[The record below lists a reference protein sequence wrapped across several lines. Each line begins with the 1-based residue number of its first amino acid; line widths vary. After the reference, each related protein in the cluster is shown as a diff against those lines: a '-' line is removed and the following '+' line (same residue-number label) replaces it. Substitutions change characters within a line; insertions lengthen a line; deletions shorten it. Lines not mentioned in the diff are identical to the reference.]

1 MLCGSKRRPSIEG
14 KNPVYEDTYSAKRV
28 KITVKDSQDSFETDS
43 YRTKVSSPIPSRTD
57 LVEKIPAPRINRALI
72 VAAKKRY
79 DIVDEA
85 FPLYGEDEI
94 VISTK
99 AVGLNPIDWK
109 SVDYNFCLPSFPWI
123 TGREMAGIVEE
134 VGTNVSEFK
143 VGDRVW
149 TSKSPLLPSTSPI
162 LTNIQAHT
170 TATVAPAA
178 SNTT

>member
-1 MLCGSKRRPSIEG
+1 M
-14 KNPVYEDTYSAKRV
+14 
-28 KITVKDSQDSFETDS
+28 
-43 YRTKVSSPIPSRTD
+43 
-57 LVEKIPAPRINRALI
+57 
-72 VAAKKRY
+72 AAKKTY

-85 FPLYGEDEI
+85 FPIYGADEI

-149 TSKSPLLPSTSPI
+149 TSKSPLFPTTTPI
-162 LTNIQAHT
+162 LTTIQAHT
-170 TATVAPAA
+170 TATAAPAA